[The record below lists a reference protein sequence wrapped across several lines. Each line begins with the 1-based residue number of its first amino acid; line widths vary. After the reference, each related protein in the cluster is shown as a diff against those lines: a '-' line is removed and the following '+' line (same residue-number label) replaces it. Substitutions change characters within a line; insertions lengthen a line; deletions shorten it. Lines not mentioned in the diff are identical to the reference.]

1 MLTERTELDAGK
13 DLRIAAAAV
22 AAINDG
28 DIAGLPDQLARLGAA
43 SRCGSLRD
51 RGIVASARRPTAR
64 SRHLLRRFQLDR
76 ALARGVNPWSDAEL
90 MLRASRL
97 GSLAERRRLA
107 VGLMELV
114 SLAEHQ
120 RRSSPHFTVRQKVV
134 IEQRELLL
142 ALADRLGEPAPVA
155 VPVVARIA
163 LLLSDPSSPVYQGGS
178 HPRGLAEVTVRCLQS
193 LE

>member
-1 MLTERTELDAGK
+1 M
-13 DLRIAAAAV
+13 
-22 AAINDG
+22 NH
-28 DIAGLPDQLARLGAA
+28 
-43 SRCGSLRD
+43 
-51 RGIVASARRPTAR
+51 VASLTGVSGVPR
-64 SRHLLRRFQLDR
+64 SRTGRWRGAIHVRLRRFQLDR
-76 ALARGVNPWSDAEL
+76 ALAQGVDPWSDAEL

-120 RRSSPHFTVRQKVV
+120 RRSSPYVSVRPQVV
-134 IEQRELLL
+134 LDQREPLL

-155 VPVVARIA
+155 VTVVARIA
-163 LLLSDPSSPVYQGGS
+163 LLLSDPLSPVYQGGS